1 MDEETKKEWEKSKQ
15 IEAERMK
22 AVRALEE
29 DDKEARINSAFLDP
43 ENRKVKGY
51 SRDTTRIMRSIE
63 KASEFSMGFVILGV
77 IFNSSLRI
85 AAMIGVNAA
94 FGMLV
99 QIISAIGLVLLGIS
113 AILAL
118 VSLTYSFRYKKT
130 ENYDNKNIIITSS
143 TALLILLA
151 YILFFM
157 I

>member
-63 KASEFSMGFVILGV
+63 KASEFSMGCVILGV